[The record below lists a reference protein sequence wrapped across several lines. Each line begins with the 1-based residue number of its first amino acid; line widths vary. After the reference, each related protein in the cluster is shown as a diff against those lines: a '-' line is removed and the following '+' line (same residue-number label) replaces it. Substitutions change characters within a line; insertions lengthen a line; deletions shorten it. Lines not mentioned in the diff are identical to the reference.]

1 MDKALRRRLVRSL
14 KNAQGDHASKDS
26 IRLAHGPQRRQRQ
39 LAERVWL
46 DAHRARVVLGFAEAS
61 EVDPDN
67 IKPVLVPVTAG
78 TPDADLFRAATL
90 LWSVPVS
97 RGYGR
102 RMRFLIRDEAN
113 GKLIG
118 IFALGDPVFNL
129 KGRDEWIGWDVTA
142 RRQRISSVMD
152 LYICGAVPPYSFLL
166 GSKLVASLATSQEV
180 VDRFRQ
186 RYSGH
191 RGIISGIVKPAELL
205 VITTTS
211 ALGRSSLYNR
221 LRLST
226 DPLTVFREI
235 GYTQGWGHFSVGD
248 RLFMQLREYLMAE
261 DHRYANGH
269 QFGTGPNWRL
279 RTIRAAMK
287 SLNVDDAFLM
297 HGIQRQIFA
306 TELCDTSRQMLRDG
320 IKRRRVHRPSA
331 AEIAAAALTR
341 WVRPRYERTGMPH
354 WSRADVERLL
364 DGDPD

>member
-1 MDKALRRRLVRSL
+1 
-14 KNAQGDHASKDS
+14 
-26 IRLAHGPQRRQRQ
+26 LAHSPQRRERQ
-39 LAERVWL
+39 LAERAWL
-46 DAHRARVVLGFAEAS
+46 DAHRAAVLTRFAEAC
-61 EVDPDN
+61 EVDPGK
-67 IKPVLVPVTAG
+67 IKPVLVPVTSG

-90 LWSVPVS
+90 LWSIPVS

-102 RMRFLIRDEAN
+102 RMRFLVRDEAN

-129 KGRDEWIGWDVTA
+129 KDRDEWIGWDVAA

-152 LYICGAVPPYSFLL
+152 LYICGAVPPYNFLL

-186 RYSGH
+186 RYSGQ
-191 RGIISGIVKPAELL
+191 RGIISGLVKPAELL

-221 LRLST
+221 LRLPT
-226 DPLTVFREI
+226 EPATAFDEI
-235 GYTQGWGHFSVGD
+235 GYTRGWGHFSVND
-248 RLFMQLREYLMAE
+248 RLFMQLREHLMAE

-269 QFGTGPNWRL
+269 KFGTGPNWRL

-306 TELCDTSRQMLRDG
+306 IELCSTSRQMLRDG
-320 IKRRRVHRPSA
+320 IKRRRVRRPAA
-331 AEIAAAALTR
+331 AEIATAALKR
-341 WVRPRYERTGMPH
+341 WIHPRYERTGIPE

>member
-14 KNAQGDHASKDS
+14 NAARGDHSSKDS

-39 LAERVWL
+39 LAERNWL
-46 DAHRARVVLGFAEAS
+46 DAHRAKVLPGFAEAC
-61 EVDPDN
+61 EVDPATM
-67 IKPVLVPVTAG
+67 KPVLVPVTAG

-102 RMRFLIRDEAN
+102 RMRYLVRDDAN
-113 GKLIG
+113 GKIIG
-118 IFALGDPVFNL
+118 LFALGDPVFNL
-129 KGRDEWIGWDVTA
+129 RGRDEWIGWDVAA
-142 RRQRISSVMD
+142 RRERISSVMD
-152 LYICGAVPPYSFLL
+152 LYICGAVPPYNTLL

-180 VDRFRQ
+180 VDRFRE
-186 RYSGH
+186 RYAGR

-211 ALGRSSLYNR
+211 ALGKSSLYNR
-221 LRLST
+221 LKLPT
-226 DPLTVFREI
+226 DPVTEFHEI

-248 RLFMQLREYLMAE
+248 RLFMELRDHLLSE

-287 SLNVDDAFLM
+287 SLGVNDAFLN

-306 TELCDTSRQMLRDG
+306 TELSDTSRKQLREG
-320 IKRRRVHRPSA
+320 IKRRRVRRPSA
-331 AEIAAAALTR
+331 DEIAEAGLAR
-341 WVRPRYERTGMPH
+341 WVRPRYARLGIPA
-354 WSRADVERLL
+354 WSRADLERLL
-364 DGDPD
+364 DGDAD